1 VTTAPLQE
9 QRRLL
14 DLQAL
19 DTRLARLAHQRRT
32 LPVLSKLA
40 ELEGRG
46 EDLHRAQV
54 EAKTLAADT
63 RRELTKAE
71 GDVEQVRARAARHQA
86 TLDSGKGLSREL
98 VALQAELA
106 QLAERQGVLEEI
118 ELEIMERMEAAE
130 GRVTELEAQER
141 AIAAD
146 VEAGAAERDAAFAEI
161 DAEVATTRAERDQ
174 IAAQIDAELLDL
186 YEYARSRTGGLGVV
200 ALRGHR
206 TEGAQ
211 VDFSLSELA
220 AIDAAGPDE
229 VIVSEEH
236 GYVLVRLDENG
247 ASGRA

>member
-1 VTTAPLQE
+1 VTTAPPQE

-19 DTRLARLAHQRRT
+19 DTSLARLAHQRRT
-32 LPVLSKLA
+32 LPVLATLA

-54 EAKTLAADT
+54 EARTLAADT

-71 GDVEQVRARAARHQA
+71 SDVEQVRARAARHQA

-98 VALQAELA
+98 VALQSELA
-106 QLAERQGVLEEI
+106 QLAERQAVLEEI
-118 ELEIMERMEAAE
+118 QLEVMERLEAAE
-130 GRVTELEAQER
+130 ARVAELDAQER
-141 AIAAD
+141 AVAAD
-146 VEAGAAERDAAFAEI
+146 VERHTAERDAAFAEI
-161 DAEVATTRAERDQ
+161 DAETGRLRAERDEL
-174 IAAQIDAELLDL
+174 AARLDAELLDL

-211 VDFSLSELA
+211 IDFSLSELA

-229 VIVSEEH
+229 VLVSEEH
-236 GYVLVRLDENG
+236 GYVLVRLETD
-247 ASGRA
+247 ATSGRA